1 MTTPAPFSTIM
12 RSEVSES
19 SQSEL
24 SEALNTSALDINSQ
38 AVATD
43 LSTASITPELVQVEG
58 KSYFLIDRLVNQ
70 RAGLKVFWI

>member
-1 MTTPAPFSTIM
+1 M

-43 LSTASITPELVQVEG
+43 LPTASIAPELVQAEG
-58 KSYFLIDRLVNQ
+58 KSYLFIDRLANQ
-70 RAGLKVFWI
+70 RAGLKISWI